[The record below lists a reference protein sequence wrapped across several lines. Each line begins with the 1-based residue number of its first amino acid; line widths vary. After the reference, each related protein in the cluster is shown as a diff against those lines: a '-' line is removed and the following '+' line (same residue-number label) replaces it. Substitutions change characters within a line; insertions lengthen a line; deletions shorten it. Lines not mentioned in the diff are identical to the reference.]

1 MSELQKFYRDEA
13 NASGYTW
20 SLVMAW
26 DDGELEAVHDFIQWL
41 FPTDE
46 RSRFNPDAPVLDAED
61 MKVFRDSFFQER
73 LRQAAKRF
81 RLFYK
86 LDTPASEAKEWAKPF
101 NHNLLRITR
110 VIRSLALLG
119 LPDVAI
125 KFREDAKVAARAS
138 QFPLEGSI
146 GFWDR
151 ATSQI

>member
-1 MSELQKFYRDEA
+1 MSELLKFYRDEA

-20 SLVMAW
+20 AEVIAW
-26 DDGELEAVHDFIQWL
+26 EDGELEAVHDFIQWL

-61 MKVFRDSFFQER
+61 LIVFREPFFQER
-73 LRQAAKRF
+73 LRKSAERF

-86 LDTPASEAKEWAKPF
+86 LGTPATVSKPWAMPF

-110 VIRSLALLG
+110 IIRSLALLG
-119 LPDVAI
+119 LPDVASQ
-125 KFREDAKVAARAS
+125 FRDDAKTAARAT

-146 GFWDR
+146 SFWDR
-151 ATSQI
+151 AV